1 MKRCALRWLQT
12 EKKNYSMIN
21 FVAVLGRYQHLFFDI
36 PDEYF
41 VHRHG
46 IVQNPHD
53 MISFYLNKEFPSITC
68 TSSVRD

>member
-1 MKRCALRWLQT
+1 
-12 EKKNYSMIN
+12 MIN

-53 MISFYLNKEFPSITC
+53 MISFYLNILHPHRS
-68 TSSVRD
+68 